1 MACLFL
7 RHGSRAIIVV
17 AQSPVHRPM
26 NYGSRNNML
35 DPVRAKLRVVGFTA
49 GAFAGG
55 VLLASGLDWT
65 AGSHAAT
72 LLQTTAQ
79 PSSSEVRPVQELSQA
94 FISIAESVTPAVVSI
109 ETERTP
115 RAGRRTRPDEDDGEG
130 GMPFGFPFPQQGPR
144 VPQEASGSGFLIT
157 ADGYIMTNN
166 HVIADADEIHV
177 VLSDNRNLPARVI
190 GRDPL
195 TDIAVIKIDG
205 DGFPA
210 VRLGRSEGVR
220 IGEWVLAIGNPLDLG
235 TTVTSGI
242 VSAQGR
248 SLNNLIGSN
257 AGENRRWA
265 IEDFI
270 QTDAPINP
278 GNSGGP
284 LVNLRGEV
292 VGVNSAIASPTGLY
306 AGYGFAV
313 PIDLARKVGDDLIRY
328 GRVRRPAVGISVTNV
343 APEDAEVYRLERI
356 QGVVAQDFP
365 AGSPAREAG
374 VRQGD
379 VIVAVDG
386 RPVERV
392 GQFQRMIATKQ
403 PGETVTLE
411 VIRYGDRRRIQVR
424 LMEAPTA
431 PEQAAAPPAAAQ
443 PETATLLGV
452 GVSVITP
459 QHVREYEFPADAAG
473 LVVTEVENYS
483 AAARYGLGEGT
494 RILAVDGQEVRDVAA
509 FRRAVERKRAG
520 DIVSLRVIFLSG
532 ESGILNVRLPG

>member
-1 MACLFL
+1 
-7 RHGSRAIIVV
+7 
-17 AQSPVHRPM
+17 
-26 NYGSRNNML
+26 ML
-35 DPVRAKLRVVGFTA
+35 DPVRAKLKLVGMTA

-55 VLLASGLDWT
+55 VLIASGLDWT
-65 AGSHAAT
+65 TGSHAAT
-72 LLQTTAQ
+72 LLQATPQ
-79 PSSSEVRPVQELSQA
+79 PSSSDVRPVQELSQA

-115 RAGRRTRPDEDDGEG
+115 RGGGRGRRGEPQEEEEG
-130 GMPFGFPFPQQGPR
+130 LPFNFPFPQQQGPR
-144 VPQEASGSGFLIT
+144 VPQEASGSGFLIS
-157 ADGYIMTNN
+157 ADGYIVTNN
-166 HVIADADEIHV
+166 HVVADADQIHV
-177 VLSDNRNLPARVI
+177 ILSDNRQLRARMV

-195 TDIAVIKIDG
+195 TDIAVIKVEG
-205 DGFPA
+205 ERFPA
-210 VRLGRSEGVR
+210 ARFGRSEGVR

-248 SLNNLIGSN
+248 SLNNLIGSA
-257 AGENRRWA
+257 AGANGRWA

-313 PIDLARKVGDDLIRY
+313 PIDLARKVAEDLIRY
-328 GRVRRPAVGISVTNV
+328 GRVRRPAVGISVTAV
-343 APEDAEVYRLERI
+343 HPEDAEVYRLTRI

-365 AGSPAREAG
+365 EGSPARAAG

-392 GQFQRMIATKQ
+392 GQFQRIIATHQ
-403 PGETVTLE
+403 PGETVALDL
-411 VIRYGDRRRIQVR
+411 IRYGDRRRIDVR
-424 LMEAPTA
+424 LIEAPTTPEPGVERPARNEA
-431 PEQAAAPPAAAQ
+431 PQAEASTKLGMGVAVLT
-443 PETATLLGV
+443 PELARRFELDGNAT
-452 GVSVITP
+452 
-459 QHVREYEFPADAAG
+459 G
-473 LVVTEVENYS
+473 LVVTEVANYS
-483 AAARYGLGEGT
+483 VAARYNIFVGT
-494 RILAVDGQEVRDVAA
+494 RILAVDGTEVRDVAA
-509 FRRAVERKRAG
+509 FRRAADRKGPG
-520 DIVSLRVIFLSG
+520 DVVSLRVIFPSG
-532 ESGILNVRLPG
+532 ENGILNVRLPE

>member
-1 MACLFL
+1 
-7 RHGSRAIIVV
+7 
-17 AQSPVHRPM
+17 
-26 NYGSRNNML
+26 ML
-35 DPVRAKLRVVGFTA
+35 DPVRAKLKLVGVTA

-55 VLLASGLDWT
+55 VLIASGLDWT

-72 LLQTTAQ
+72 LLQTTSQ
-79 PSSSEVRPVQELSQA
+79 PSTSEVRPVQELSQA

-115 RAGRRTRPDEDDGEG
+115 RARRRGQPDDEEG
-130 GMPFGFPFPQQGPR
+130 GMPFGFPFPQQPQGPR
-144 VPQEASGSGFLIT
+144 VPQEASGSGFLISD
-157 ADGYIMTNN
+157 DGHIITNN
-166 HVIADADEIHV
+166 HVIADADQIHV
-177 VLSDNRNLPARVI
+177 VLSDNRNLRARLI

-205 DGFPA
+205 ERFPA

-248 SLNNLIGSN
+248 SLNNLIGN
-257 AGENRRWA
+257 TAGANGRWA

-313 PIDLARKVGDDLIRY
+313 PIDLARKVAEDLIRY

-343 APEDAEVYRLERI
+343 RPEDAEVYRLTRI

-365 AGSPAREAG
+365 EGSPARQAG

-386 RPVERV
+386 RAVERV
-392 GQFQRMIATKQ
+392 GQFQRMIATHQ
-403 PGETVTLE
+403 PGESVTLD
-411 VIRYGDRRRIQVR
+411 VIRYGDRRRIEVR

-431 PEQAAAPPAAAQ
+431 GEEPRAERPAPAS
-443 PETATLLGV
+443 ETSTPLGI
-452 GVSVITP
+452 GVSVLTP
-459 QHVREYEFPADAAG
+459 ELARRYEIQGEASG
-473 LVVTEVENYS
+473 LVVTDVANYS
-483 AAARYGLGEGT
+483 AAARYGITVGT
-494 RILAVDGQEVRDVAA
+494 RILGVDGTDVRDVAA
-509 FRRAVERKRAG
+509 FRRATERKGAG
-520 DIVSLRVIFLSG
+520 DVVSLRVVFPTG
-532 ESGILNVRLPG
+532 ENGILNVRLPE

>member
-1 MACLFL
+1 
-7 RHGSRAIIVV
+7 
-17 AQSPVHRPM
+17 
-26 NYGSRNNML
+26 ML
-35 DPVRAKLRVVGFTA
+35 DPVRAKLKLVGVTA

-65 AGSHAAT
+65 TGSHAAT
-72 LLQTTAQ
+72 LLQTTGQ
-79 PSSSEVRPVQELSQA
+79 PSSADVRPVQELSQA

-115 RAGRRTRPDEDDGEG
+115 RASRRGQPDEEME
-130 GMPFGFPFPQQGPR
+130 MPFGLPFPQQRQGPR
-144 VPQEASGSGFLIT
+144 IPQEASGSGFIISD
-157 ADGYIMTNN
+157 DGYIITNN
-166 HVIADADEIHV
+166 HVVAEADQINV
-177 VLSDNRNLPARVI
+177 VLSDNRNLRARLV

-205 DGFPA
+205 ERFPA

-248 SLNNLIGSN
+248 TLNNLIGSN
-257 AGENRRWA
+257 AGGSRWA

-313 PIDLARKVGDDLIRY
+313 PIDLARKVAEDLIRH

-343 APEDAEVYRLERI
+343 RPEDAEVYRLERI

-365 AGSPAREAG
+365 EGSPARAAG
-374 VRQGD
+374 IRQGD

-386 RPVERV
+386 RAVERV
-392 GQFQRMIATKQ
+392 GQFQRMIATRQ
-403 PGETVTLE
+403 PGETVALE
-411 VIRYGDRRRIQVR
+411 VIRYGERQRVQVR

-431 PEQAAAPPAAAQ
+431 GDEPRAERPAAAE
-443 PETATLLGV
+443 PGTETSSKLGI
-452 GVSVITP
+452 GVSLLTP
-459 QHVREYEFPADAAG
+459 ELAREYELPTNATG
-473 LVVTEVENYS
+473 LVVTDVANYS
-483 AAARYGLGEGT
+483 AAARYGISPGT

-509 FRRAVERKRAG
+509 FRRAAERKGPG
-520 DIVSLRVIFLSG
+520 DVASLRVVFPTG
-532 ESGILNVRLPG
+532 ENGILNVRLPE

>member
-1 MACLFL
+1 
-7 RHGSRAIIVV
+7 
-17 AQSPVHRPM
+17 
-26 NYGSRNNML
+26 ML
-35 DPVRAKLRVVGFTA
+35 DPVRAKLKLVGVTA

-65 AGSHAAT
+65 TGSHAAT
-72 LLQTTAQ
+72 LLQTTEQ

-115 RAGRRTRPDEDDGEG
+115 RPRRRGEPQQDDEEG
-130 GMPFGFPFPQQGPR
+130 GGLPFGFPFPQQGPR
-144 VPQEASGSGFLIT
+144 VPQEASGSGFLISQ
-157 ADGYIMTNN
+157 DGYIITNN
-166 HVIADADEIHV
+166 HVVADADEINV
-177 VLSDNRNLPARVI
+177 VLNDNRNLRARLV

-205 DGFPA
+205 ERFPA

-248 SLNNLIGSN
+248 SLNNLIGQN
-257 AGENRRWA
+257 AGANRRWA

-313 PIDLARKVGDDLIRY
+313 PIDLARKVAEDLIRY
-328 GRVRRPAVGISVTNV
+328 GRVRRPAVGISVTSV
-343 APEDAEVYRLERI
+343 RPEDAEVYRLERI

-365 AGSPAREAG
+365 EGSPARQAG

-386 RPVERV
+386 HPVERV

-403 PGETVTLE
+403 PGETVSLE
-411 VIRYGDRRRIQVR
+411 LIRYGERQRVQVR

-431 PEQAAAPPAAAQ
+431 TDEPGGERPADNAAAPA
-443 PETATLLGV
+443 ETSPQLGI
-452 GVSVITP
+452 GVSLLTP
-459 QHVREYEFPADAAG
+459 ELARRYEIRGEASG

-483 AAARYGLGEGT
+483 AAARYGIIEGT
-494 RILAVDGQEVRDVAA
+494 RILAVDGQDVRDVAA
-509 FRRAVERKRAG
+509 FRRATERKRAG
-520 DIVSLRVIFLSG
+520 DVVSLRVIFPEG
-532 ESGILNVRLPG
+532 ENGILNVRIPG

>member
-1 MACLFL
+1 
-7 RHGSRAIIVV
+7 
-17 AQSPVHRPM
+17 
-26 NYGSRNNML
+26 ML
-35 DPVRAKLRVVGFTA
+35 DPVRAKLKLVGVTA

-65 AGSHAAT
+65 TGADAAT

-115 RAGRRTRPDEDDGEG
+115 RARRRGEPDGDEEG
-130 GMPFGFPFPQQGPR
+130 GLPFGFPFPQQQGPR
-144 VPQEASGSGFLIT
+144 VPQEASGSGFLISQ
-157 ADGYIMTNN
+157 DGYIITNN
-166 HVIADADEIHV
+166 HVVADADEINV
-177 VLSDNRNLPARVI
+177 VLNDNRNLRARLV

-195 TDIAVIKIDG
+195 TDIAVIKIEG
-205 DGFPA
+205 ERFPA

-248 SLNNLIGSN
+248 SLNNLIGQN
-257 AGENRRWA
+257 AGPNRRWA

-313 PIDLARKVGDDLIRY
+313 PIDLARKVAEDLIRY
-328 GRVRRPAVGISVTNV
+328 GRVRRPAVGISVTSV
-343 APEDAEVYRLERI
+343 RPEDAEVYGLERI

-365 AGSPAREAG
+365 ESSPARQAG

-386 RPVERV
+386 QPVERV
-392 GQFQRMIATKQ
+392 GQFQRMIATRQ
-403 PGETVTLE
+403 PGETVALE
-411 VIRYGDRRRIQVR
+411 VIRYGDRRRVEVR

-431 PEQAAAPPAAAQ
+431 GDEPRAERPAAE
-443 PETATLLGV
+443 PGTETSSKLGI
-452 GVSVITP
+452 GVSLLTP
-459 QHVREYEFPADAAG
+459 ELAREYELPTNATG
-473 LVVTEVENYS
+473 LVVTDVANYS
-483 AAARYGLGEGT
+483 AAARYGITEGT
-494 RILAVDGQEVRDVAA
+494 RILAVDGTEVRDVAA
-509 FRRAVERKRAG
+509 FRRATERKGPG
-520 DIVSLRVIFLSG
+520 DVVSLRVIFPAG
-532 ESGILNVRLPG
+532 ENGIVNMRLPE

>member
-1 MACLFL
+1 
-7 RHGSRAIIVV
+7 
-17 AQSPVHRPM
+17 
-26 NYGSRNNML
+26 ML
-35 DPVRAKLRVVGFTA
+35 DPVRAKLRLVGVTA

-65 AGSHAAT
+65 TGSHAAT
-72 LLQTTAQ
+72 LLQSTAQ

-115 RAGRRTRPDEDDGEG
+115 RARRRGEPQEDEEG
-130 GMPFGFPFPQQGPR
+130 GFPFGFPFPQQGPR
-144 VPQEASGSGFLIT
+144 VPQEASGSGFLISQ
-157 ADGYIMTNN
+157 DGYIITNN
-166 HVIADADEIHV
+166 HVVADADEINV
-177 VLSDNRNLPARVI
+177 VLSDNRNLRARLV

-205 DGFPA
+205 ERFPA

-257 AGENRRWA
+257 AGANSRWA

-313 PIDLARKVGDDLIRY
+313 PIDLARKVADDLIRH
-328 GRVRRPAVGISVTNV
+328 GRVRRPAVGISVTPV
-343 APEDAEVYRLERI
+343 VPEDAEVYGLERI

-365 AGSPAREAG
+365 EGSPARQAG

-403 PGETVTLE
+403 PGETVSLDL
-411 VIRYGDRRRIQVR
+411 IRYGDRQRVEVR
-424 LMEAPTA
+424 LTEAPTA
-431 PEQAAAPPAAAQ
+431 PEEPARPAETAAAAPASP
-443 PETATLLGV
+443 LGL
-452 GVSVITP
+452 GVSVLTP
-459 QHVREYEFPADAAG
+459 ELARRYEIRGDASG
-473 LVVTEVENYS
+473 LVVTQVENYS
-483 AAARYGLGEGT
+483 AAARYNITEGT
-494 RILAVDGQEVRDVAA
+494 RIVAVDGQEVRDVAA
-509 FRRAVERKRAG
+509 FRRATERKRPG
-520 DIVSLRVIFLSG
+520 EVVSLRVIFPGG
-532 ESGILNVRLPG
+532 ENGIINIRLPE